1 MKNTKLDE
9 LRDIIALDKYGKLY
23 TALPDDGAEQD
34 YVAGEADRRMKLTC
48 TPAVAAVEPVRGE
61 LEEKFAAGW
70 QKSIAAGSV
79 RGELDGGGR
88 LTPAT
93 LASYPPI
100 TGKARKGFVRVPS
113 VLECAADALDGF
125 GCENADY
132 YRAEFAKIE
141 RNQDA
146 LLAAL
151 ENIPASFMD
160 CGHKFSHESVCSPC
174 QIRAAIKNA
183 RGQ

>member
-48 TPAVAAVEPVRGE
+48 TPAVAAVKPLACE

-70 QKSIAAGSV
+70 AKSREAGSV
-79 RGELDGGGR
+79 RGELD
-88 LTPAT
+88 
-93 LASYPPI
+93 
-100 TGKARKGFVRVPS
+100 VPS
-113 VLECAADALDGF
+113 VLECAADALDEF
-125 GCENADY
+125 GCENAAY

-141 RNQDA
+141 RNQAA
-146 LLAAL
+146 LLKL
-151 ENIPASFMD
+151 PEMWMCYYWIKP
-160 CGHKFSHESVCSPC
+160 GLSH
-174 QIRAAIKNA
+174 
-183 RGQ
+183 